1 MAEREDAVQGAWE
14 MKKSKWESR
23 LKMVEKVT
31 EQMELTHRVVSGEM
45 SGFLSSEMSGFLSSE
60 MSGSDQESVVAG
72 GDQREV
78 ICD

>member
-1 MAEREDAVQGAWE
+1 
-14 MKKSKWESR
+14 
-23 LKMVEKVT
+23 
-31 EQMELTHRVVSGEM
+31 M

-60 MSGSDQESVVAG
+60 MSGSDQESVAAV